1 MQQIIPGLY
10 TFAGLR
16 VGRVYLVE
24 DKDGFTLV
32 DASIPP
38 MGNKIIKQLA
48 KAGHQPSAVKRILIT
63 HAHPDHVGG
72 LPALQEK
79 TGAEVMASALE
90 AEVIEGKTA
99 VPRRATNPRPPHTQ
113 YPGTPVNRILADG
126 DVINEAMGGLQV
138 IVTPGH
144 APGHIAYWQPEKKVL
159 FCGDTIFRI
168 PRNMR
173 LPFAMLTVDMAENIR
188 SIGRLAHLNP
198 DLICFGH
205 GQPLA
210 RNAAATLREFA
221 QKVGAV

>member
-10 TFAGLR
+10 TFTGLM

-32 DASIPP
+32 DVSIPP

-79 TGAEVMASALE
+79 TGAKVMASALE

-144 APGHIAYWQPEKKVL
+144 APGHTAYWQPEKKVL

-210 RNAAATLREFA
+210 RNAAATLHEFA